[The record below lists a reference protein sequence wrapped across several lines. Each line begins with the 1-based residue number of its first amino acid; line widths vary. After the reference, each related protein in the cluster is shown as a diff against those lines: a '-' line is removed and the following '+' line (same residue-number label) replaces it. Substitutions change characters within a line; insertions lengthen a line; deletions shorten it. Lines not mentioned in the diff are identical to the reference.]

1 MSSPISYSPQPANLA
16 VGPRRDFR
24 RRTVTE
30 NGVPVS
36 TEACSSSAMLFPA
49 AYPRHPM
56 KKSGL
61 ASPLPSGNQEAREL
75 MQTYLQV
82 AKAKRRRIL
91 VRQGLKGLLLFL
103 LLAVLGVLNL
113 TF

>member
-1 MSSPISYSPQPANLA
+1 MSTPIPDSPQPAYLA

-36 TEACSSSAMLFPA
+36 TEACASSEMPVPA
-49 AYPRHPM
+49 AYGRRPM

-75 MQTYLQV
+75 MRTYLQ
-82 AKAKRRRIL
+82 AARAKRRRIF
-91 VRQGLKGLLLFL
+91 VRRGLKGLLLLL
-103 LLAVLGVLNL
+103 LLALLGVLNL